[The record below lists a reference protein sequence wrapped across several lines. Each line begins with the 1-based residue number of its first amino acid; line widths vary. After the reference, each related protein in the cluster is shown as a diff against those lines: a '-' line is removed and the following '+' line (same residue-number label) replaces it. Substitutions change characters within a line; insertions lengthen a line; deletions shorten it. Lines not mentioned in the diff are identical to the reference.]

1 MRSVTWEGF
10 SFREFSVSFSVS
22 VSFSGFEVEVIRRG
36 AELAGK
42 LNVV

>member
-22 VSFSGFEVEVIRRG
+22 VSFSEFEVEDLRQ
-36 AELAGK
+36 ELE
-42 LNVV
+42 LDE